1 MKKNEKL
8 FDLVAKDLMSNT
20 KIEDA
25 LTSLIAAKD
34 NLEKSLT
41 AEQKAQLKTLEG
53 AAVKYHNTYEQEML
67 KLVIEHLT
75 KNSL

>member
-1 MKKNEKL
+1 MTKNEKL
-8 FDLVAKDLMSNT
+8 FDLVAKDLTSNI
-20 KIEDA
+20 KIEYA
-25 LTSLIAAKD
+25 LTSLMAAKD

-41 AEQKAQLKTLEG
+41 TKQKAQLKPLEG

-67 KLVIEHLT
+67 KLIIEHLT